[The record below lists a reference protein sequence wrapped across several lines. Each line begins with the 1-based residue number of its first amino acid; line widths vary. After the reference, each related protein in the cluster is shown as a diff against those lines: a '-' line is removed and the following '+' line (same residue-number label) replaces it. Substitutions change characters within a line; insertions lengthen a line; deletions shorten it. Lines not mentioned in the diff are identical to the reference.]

1 MDVLQ
6 STVTE
11 TVVSKQVV
19 VVDFHSIKIM
29 SCGLAGDAPF
39 KVSFIYV
46 GVSTV
51 RRELGCLGTP
61 LRPGTLVLATVLR
74 TRNCIIILYG

>member
-1 MDVLQ
+1 MDVIARVDVLQ

-51 RRELGCLGTP
+51 RREPVNEARSHLSSVVREKRKP
-61 LRPGTLVLATVLR
+61 LELFS
-74 TRNCIIILYG
+74 

>member
-1 MDVLQ
+1 MDVIARVDVLQ

-29 SCGLAGDAPF
+29 SCGLAETARPF
-39 KVSFIYV
+39 YRVCS
-46 GVSTV
+46 
-51 RRELGCLGTP
+51 L
-61 LRPGTLVLATVLR
+61 
-74 TRNCIIILYG
+74 